1 MSGSPVILRRGM
13 FPRSS
18 PYAQIVHRRAAV
30 LLIQSTPPFTV
41 CARSAYEVS
50 DRAPDSGGTSG
61 GAGGDVVDSGSAL
74 YPTAV
79 RAPSLVVLSC
89 VDRAQAGGASHPEY
103 SALHRLCPV
112 HRQGKG
118 QVATW
123 LVLVL
128 ANILRRCL
136 SAAIRGGR

>member
-1 MSGSPVILRRGM
+1 MYNNLQYSCSLARPPMRRSCIGGRSFSFRVLRPSPPVPARRLRC
-13 FPRSS
+13 P
-18 PYAQIVHRRAAV
+18 
-30 LLIQSTPPFTV
+30 T
-41 CARSAYEVS
+41 

-61 GAGGDVVDSGSAL
+61 GAGGDVVDVRSAL
-74 YPTAV
+74 HPTAV
-79 RAPSLVVLSC
+79 RAPSLVVPSC

-112 HRQGKG
+112 HPQGKG

-123 LVLVL
+123 SMWGQPC
-128 ANILRRCL
+128 ILRRCL

>member
-1 MSGSPVILRRGM
+1 MRWFKRLTAV
-13 FPRSS
+13 
-18 PYAQIVHRRAAV
+18 VHRRAE

-79 RAPSLVVLSC
+79 HAPSLVPL
-89 VDRAQAGGASHPEY
+89 DAAR
-103 SALHRLCPV
+103 
-112 HRQGKG
+112 
-118 QVATW
+118 
-123 LVLVL
+123 
-128 ANILRRCL
+128 
-136 SAAIRGGR
+136 SAAFDGCGGSEAVSPNA